1 MKYILVLRKTERQCE
16 MIYRDESFKLMRCWY
31 RSLPLKKLRRR
42 LTACVCKWAQFDK
55 APPPFALICKAIIIH
70 SAVIQNKGRY
80 IVIIEAKGGPCTC
93 EMSHSLE
100 MQIGMLSTS
109 SIPTLLMVGMLPKIF
124 PIPSLTRKQFW
135 ITLLQH
141 SPNLYISGFKSTAT
155 ALVCPQVQVGCK
167 GFTSVLKQRKWR

>member
-1 MKYILVLRKTERQCE
+1 MGPLSYLHSGLPKISGGWILPYCIGDILVLRKTERQCE

-80 IVIIEAKGGPCTC
+80 IIIEAKGGPCTC

-109 SIPTLLMVGMLPKIF
+109 SILILSWHGMLRKIS
-124 PIPSLTRKQFW
+124 PIPSLPRKQFFYN
-135 ITLLQH
+135 IT
-141 SPNLYISGFKSTAT
+141 SEFSKPLYFW
-155 ALVCPQVQVGCK
+155 L
-167 GFTSVLKQRKWR
+167 